1 MQYHSYG
8 YNLHDSWWRSD
19 YGPGTQFPHAD
30 SSGNQ
35 SAFEGTHGCV
45 NMLEENAHWLYD
57 YVDLGTAVIIY

>member
-8 YNLHDSWWRSD
+8 YNLHDSWWRAE

-45 NMLEENAHWLYD
+45 NMPEEIAHWLYD